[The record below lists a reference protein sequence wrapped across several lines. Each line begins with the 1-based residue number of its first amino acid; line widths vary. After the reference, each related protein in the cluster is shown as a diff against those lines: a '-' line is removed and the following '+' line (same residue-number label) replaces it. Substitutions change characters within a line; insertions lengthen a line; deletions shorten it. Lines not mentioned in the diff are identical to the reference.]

1 VSYGLDSG
9 DDMLMCHWTG
19 TIIGPPGTVHDSRI
33 YTLKIYCSESYP
45 DTPPQVRFKTQ
56 INMSC
61 VARNGTVDPR
71 AFVTLRDWN
80 RNKTMETVL
89 TDLRREMAQ
98 PHNRKLPQPP
108 EGAEY

>member
-1 VSYGLDSG
+1 
-9 DDMLMCHWTG
+9 MCHWTG